1 MTSEKK
7 GADPREC
14 APNTIYAAADC
25 TRWGAAPDEWR
36 HFADLGLTEDLLPV
50 VSNPNAV
57 KSEASKIGT
66 PGKLPSWYNRDGR
79 MVGLA
84 SWTDRTTTERDVDH
98 WSQEPDYG
106 ICLQTRNVRA
116 IDVDVDDFDRAADI
130 EEAIKAHIGYPL
142 PCRRRGNSCK
152 FLIPFRLTGDYTK
165 RIIRVDRAQK
175 HAIEFLA
182 TGQQFIAV
190 GTHPSGARYAWEGG
204 LPAVIPTLTPEQFE
218 SLWALLAARF
228 GDGESV
234 TVQAGAAPDRP
245 RTAADADDPLV
256 AFLNDRWT
264 VFDNDRSGRVDILCP
279 FADGHTDGISEGSS
293 TSYFPAGVGGFDQG
307 HFRCLHASCTDRTDH
322 EFKTEIGYY
331 TDGFEV
337 IELPP
342 PEVLP
347 ALTRKE
353 NGAVRASRANLSAA
367 LRAPACCGTRIRY
380 DEFTAGVVLGDEAR
394 PLRDSDYTGI
404 ALHLET
410 RWAFDHI
417 PRELLRELVVHT
429 ADAARFDSAIEWLR
443 GLSWD
448 GVPRVGCFAARY
460 LRTDDTDYTRAVSRY
475 LWTALAG
482 RVLQPGVKADM
493 VPVLIGDQGLRKSS
507 ICAALAPHDD
517 HFAELDLKK
526 DDDALARAIRG
537 KLVAEL
543 PELAGIGKRE
553 LEHLKAWITRR
564 VEKWVPKYQE
574 AETIYARRCVFI
586 GTTNIERPLPPDP
599 TGQRRWLPLEV
610 GECDP
615 DGITHDRG
623 QLWAEG
629 AALFGVHG
637 VMWEEAERLAR
648 EVNQGFIEVDEWA
661 GPVSAWLSSG
671 CDLEP
676 EDKRPRIDGWL
687 AEVSTSEVAASALHL
702 TPDKINSGTAR
713 RISTVLQGL
722 GYEKLKRA
730 PGRRGVSRGT
740 VFTRR

>member
-7 GADPREC
+7 GADPCEC
-14 APNTIYAAADC
+14 APNTFNGPDFTI
-25 TRWGAAPDEWR
+25 WGATPDDWR
-36 HFADLGLTEDLLPV
+36 HFADLGLTADLLPV

-66 PGKLPSWYNRDGR
+66 PGKLPSQYNRER
-79 MVGLA
+79 KMVGLA
-84 SWTDRTTTERDVDH
+84 HWTRRTATERDVDR

-106 ICLQTRNVRA
+106 ICLQTRRVRA

-130 EEAIKAHIGYPL
+130 EDAIRKHIGGAL

-152 FLIPFRLTGDYTK
+152 FLLAFVMEGDYTK

-175 HAIEFLA
+175 YAIEFLA
-182 TGQQFIAV
+182 TGQQFIAA
-190 GTHPSGARYAWEGG
+190 GTHPSGTRYAWDGG
-204 LPAVIPTLTPEQFE
+204 LPAVIPAVTPEQFE

-234 TVQAGAAPDRP
+234 TVQAGQAPAKR
-245 RTAADADDPLV
+245 RVATDADDEMVDYLY
-256 AFLNDRWT
+256 ANWT

-307 HFRCLHASCTDRTDH
+307 HFRCLHASCADRTRADF
-322 EFKTEIGYY
+322 ESGIGWSTE
-331 TDGFEV
+331 GFDI

-410 RWAFDHI
+410 LWAFDHI

-448 GVPRVGCFAARY
+448 GVPRVARFAATY

-475 LWTALAG
+475 LWTGLAG
-482 RVLQPGVKADM
+482 RVLRPGVKADM

-507 ICAALAPHDD
+507 ACAALAPHDD

-553 LEHLKAWITRR
+553 LEHLKAFLTRR

-574 AETIYARRCVFI
+574 AETTYARRCVFI

-615 DGITHDRG
+615 DGVARDRA

-637 VMWEEAERLAR
+637 VLWEEAERLAR
-648 EVNQGFIEVDEWA
+648 GVNDEFIEVDEWA

-671 CDLEP
+671 SDLEP
-676 EDKRPRIDGWL
+676 EDTRPRIDGWL
-687 AEVSTSEVAASALHL
+687 AEVSTSEVAVSALHL

-722 GYEKLKRA
+722 GYENLKRE
-730 PGRRGVSRGT
+730 PGRRGAYRGT
-740 VFTRR
+740 IFTRR